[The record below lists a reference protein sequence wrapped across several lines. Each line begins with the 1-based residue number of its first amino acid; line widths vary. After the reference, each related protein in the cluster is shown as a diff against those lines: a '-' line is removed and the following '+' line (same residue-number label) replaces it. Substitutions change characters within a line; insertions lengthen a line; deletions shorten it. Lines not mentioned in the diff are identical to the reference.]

1 MTSGTGQPPGGG
13 EGGEGGGPEQPA
25 VPPATP
31 PPAGGKPARS
41 RSRARTAFGE
51 GGWVRRL
58 TKLWGFLGFA
68 ILVVVLARRV
78 ILPFVFALLLAYVLA
93 PLVSRMS
100 EGPGGRKRMPKGL
113 AILICYI
120 VLITSIVGFMGILLP
135 RLSKDAARIGA
146 EAPALYQR
154 LNDEWAPGLGRW
166 LERRF
171 PSLAPQARDP
181 NAAPVVPDVP
191 LPPGTSFVLT
201 PLPDGRMAVQLQ
213 PGGLEMRPLGH
224 GYVLVPN
231 EQPQE
236 EQRVEDKIRAV
247 ATNALAGLQSELG
260 DVFRFSR
267 KLITGFARGVFS
279 FFLVLMVAAFILLD
293 LEKIHEFVRSLFP
306 VQYRGDYDVIVK
318 GIDRGLSGVIRGQ
331 LIICLIN
338 GTLTYIGLLI
348 FGVKYALILAVLAS
362 ILSLIPIFGSIM
374 LTVPIVF
381 ASLVSGKHG
390 VDVPRALFMVIWVVA
405 IHFTEANFLNP
416 KIIGTSARIHPVLVI
431 FALIV
436 GEHSWGLVGA
446 LLAVPV
452 ASIIQVFFVFFRSKA
467 WLSDMKEQAVT
478 ASSEP

>member
-13 EGGEGGGPEQPA
+13 GEGGGPEQPS
-25 VPPATP
+25 VPPAPAPTTP
-31 PPAGGKPARS
+31 GGKRSRS

-68 ILVVVLARRV
+68 ILILVLARRV
-78 ILPFVFALLLAYVLA
+78 ILPFVFALLVAYILA
-93 PLVSRMS
+93 PLVMRMS
-100 EGPGGRKRMPKGL
+100 EAPSGRKRMPKGL

-120 VLITSIVGFMGILLP
+120 VLIASIVGFMVILMP

-146 EAPALYQR
+146 EAPALYDR
-154 LNDEWAPGLGRW
+154 LNNEWAPSLGRW
-166 LERRF
+166 LEKRF
-171 PSLAPQARDP
+171 PSLAPTPRDP

-213 PGGLEMRPLGH
+213 PGGVEMRPRGH
-224 GYVLVPN
+224 GYVFVPN
-231 EQPQE
+231 EQPQD
-236 EQRVEDKIRAV
+236 EQRVEDKIRAW
-247 ATNALAGLQSELG
+247 ATNALTGMQSELG

-267 KLITGFARGVFS
+267 KLITGFARGVFT

-306 VQYRGDYDVIVK
+306 AQYRGDYDVIVK

-338 GTLTYIGLLI
+338 GTMTYVGLLI
-348 FGVKYALILAVLAS
+348 FDVKYALILAVLAS

-374 LTVPIVF
+374 STVPIVL
-381 ASLVSGKHG
+381 AALVSGAHG
-390 VDVPRALFMVIWVVA
+390 VDVARALFMVIWVVA
-405 IHFTEANFLNP
+405 IHFIEANFLNP

-452 ASIIQVFFVFFRSKA
+452 ASIIQVFFAFFRSKA
-467 WLSDMKEQAVT
+467 WIADHPEQAVSV
-478 ASSEP
+478 SSEP